1 MTNRSMKKGWDDE
14 EKNER
19 EREYLR
25 FYCMFRKID
34 YNYNNILFEH
44 YILERVKL
52 RMERMNDIWERQKE
66 MEEKKI
72 DNNIILV
79 FINRIKHNLIIN
91 VHIQFKI
98 QNIYNKKN

>member
-1 MTNRSMKKGWDDE
+1 
-14 EKNER
+14 
-19 EREYLR
+19 
-25 FYCMFRKID
+25 MFRKID

-52 RMERMNDIWERQKE
+52 RMERKKDIWEREKE

-98 QNIYNKKN
+98 YTKIIYILKIYKRFE

>member
-1 MTNRSMKKGWDDE
+1 
-14 EKNER
+14 
-19 EREYLR
+19 
-25 FYCMFRKID
+25 
-34 YNYNNILFEH
+34 
-44 YILERVKL
+44 
-52 RMERMNDIWERQKE
+52 MERKNDIWEREKE

-98 QNIYNKKN
+98 YTKIIYILKIYKRFE

>member
-1 MTNRSMKKGWDDE
+1 
-14 EKNER
+14 
-19 EREYLR
+19 
-25 FYCMFRKID
+25 
-34 YNYNNILFEH
+34 
-44 YILERVKL
+44 
-52 RMERMNDIWERQKE
+52 MERKKDIWEREKE

-98 QNIYNKKN
+98 QNIYNKKNQKCTYSIQNIYKNNLYFKDI

>member
-1 MTNRSMKKGWDDE
+1 
-14 EKNER
+14 
-19 EREYLR
+19 
-25 FYCMFRKID
+25 MFRKID

-52 RMERMNDIWERQKE
+52 RMERKNDIWEREKE

-98 QNIYNKKN
+98 YTKIIYILKIYKRFE